1 MPPCQPRS
9 GRVHAP
15 IDGGDAGAR
24 PQAAVA
30 GALVKVALFFDGKNF
45 YSGWKRAAP
54 GVEIAFGDLA
64 QWLVRAVGG
73 DQMWGAHYYTGVEE
87 GGAERDAAQRG
98 LERFLDMLEHQRGFF
113 VRRLPRRQTE
123 RRCEH
128 CGEETRYSQE
138 KEVDTTIVADML
150 RYAAVGAFD
159 VAVLV
164 SGDADLAPAVE
175 GVRALGK
182 QVVVATWA
190 SYGLSSRLRRA
201 AYDHVDLM
209 VGIAAFC
216 RQRPGDELV
225 AGRTEVAQAATGA
238 LDATLAD
245 DTARISG
252 PNDTGDADDAPAT
265 EDAATAKAP
274 TSDLV
279 DASAPEPEVAAPAQ
293 SGEQLVLDALAAAE
307 RHFATGYVGRFFF
320 VSRWRYHGL
329 DENPGVRNRLL
340 EALIDSGKVEVYRG
354 GDSAIAIRIR
364 RS

>member
-1 MPPCQPRS
+1 MPDEAGDVLAACE
-9 GRVHAP
+9 
-15 IDGGDAGAR
+15 GDAIVR
-24 PQAAVA
+24 RDD
-30 GALVKVALFFDGKNF
+30 VKVALFFDGKNF

-73 DQMWGAHYYTGVEE
+73 DQMWGAYYYTGVEE
-87 GGAERDAAQRG
+87 GGGERDAAQRG

-150 RYAAVGAFD
+150 RYAAVNAFD
-159 VAVLV
+159 IAVLV

-209 VGIAAFC
+209 VGVAAFC
-216 RQRPGDELV
+216 RQRPGEEVRGEVLPDE
-225 AGRTEVAQAATGA
+225 GPDEVPGTLRSPHEAPDTSHTANSPGEASPTAHGDEATWVGVPG
-238 LDATLAD
+238 
-245 DTARISG
+245 S
-252 PNDTGDADDAPAT
+252 
-265 EDAATAKAP
+265 
-274 TSDLV
+274 
-279 DASAPEPEVAAPAQ
+279 
-293 SGEQLVLDALAAAE
+293 EQLVLDALAAAE
-307 RHFATGYVGRFFF
+307 RHFGTGYVGRFFF

-340 EALIDSGKVEVYRG
+340 EALIASGRVEVYRA
-354 GDSAIAIRIR
+354 GDSAIAIRTR
-364 RS
+364 RG

>member
-1 MPPCQPRS
+1 M
-9 GRVHAP
+9 
-15 IDGGDAGAR
+15 
-24 PQAAVA
+24 
-30 GALVKVALFFDGKNF
+30 ALFFDGKNF

-64 QWLVRAVGG
+64 QWLVRTVGG

-87 GGAERDAAQRG
+87 GGHERDAAQRG

-150 RYAAVGAFD
+150 RYAAVNAFD

-164 SGDADLAPAVE
+164 SGDSDLAPAVE

-209 VGIAAFC
+209 VGIAEFC
-216 RQRPGDELV
+216 RQRPSDEVVVGRVDAPTEAPGTLESAL
-225 AGRTEVAQAATGA
+225 AG
-238 LDATLAD
+238 
-245 DTARISG
+245 DTAGISG
-252 PNDTGDADDAPAT
+252 PSDADDALLAETRTTAAPLDSAKP
-265 EDAATAKAP
+265 DAA
-274 TSDLV
+274 
-279 DASAPEPEVAAPAQ
+279 APEPGPTPPAQ
-293 SGEQLVLDALAAAE
+293 TGEQLVLDALAAAE
-307 RHFATGYVGRFFF
+307 RHFAAGYVGRFFF

-364 RS
+364 RA